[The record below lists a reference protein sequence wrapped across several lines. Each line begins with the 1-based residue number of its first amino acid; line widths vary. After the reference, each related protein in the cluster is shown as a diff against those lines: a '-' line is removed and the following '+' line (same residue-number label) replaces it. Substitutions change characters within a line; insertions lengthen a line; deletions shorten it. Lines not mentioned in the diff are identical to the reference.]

1 MITGDWE
8 KALKDEFRKP
18 YYRSLFEFVKEE
30 YSKNKIYPPK
40 ELIFNALK
48 LTELSDV
55 KAVIIGQDPYH
66 NENQAMGLSFSVPKS
81 QNKLPPSLQNIYKE
95 IENDIGCKM
104 QKDGDL
110 TYLAKQGVLLLNS
123 TLTVRA
129 HQANSH
135 KNKGWEILTDA
146 IIKVVSKKDSPVA
159 FLLWGNSA
167 KAKESLLSN
176 PKHLVL
182 KAAHPSPLS
191 AGNGFF
197 GCRHFS
203 KTNEFL
209 IRNSLSPVIWS
220 NFNE

>member
-8 KALKDEFRKP
+8 KALKSEFRKP

-30 YSKNKIYPPK
+30 YSENKIYPPK

-48 LTELSDV
+48 LTELSNV

-81 QNKLPPSLQNIYKE
+81 QNKLPPSLKNIYKE
-95 IENDIGCKM
+95 IEDDIGCRM
-104 QKDGDL
+104 QTDGDL

-146 IIKVVSKKDSPVA
+146 IIKAVSEKDSPIA

-167 KAKESLLSN
+167 KEKESLLSN

-191 AGNGFF
+191 ASNGFF

-209 IRNSLSPVIWS
+209 IRNSLNPIIWS
-220 NFNE
+220 SLDI

>member
-8 KALKDEFRKP
+8 KALKSEFRKP

-30 YSKNKIYPPK
+30 YSENKIYPPK

-48 LTELSDV
+48 LTELSNV

-81 QNKLPPSLQNIYKE
+81 QNNLPPSLKNIYKE
-95 IENDIGCKM
+95 IEDDIGCRM
-104 QKDGDL
+104 QTDGDL

-146 IIKVVSKKDSPVA
+146 IIKVVSEKDSPIV

-167 KAKESLLSN
+167 KEKEGLLSN

-182 KAAHPSPLS
+182 KAPHPSPLS
-191 AGNGFF
+191 ASNGFF

-209 IRNSLSPVIWS
+209 IRNSLNPIIWS
-220 NFNE
+220 SLDI

>member
-8 KALKDEFRKP
+8 KALKSEFRKP

-30 YSKNKIYPPK
+30 YSENKIYPPK

-48 LTELSDV
+48 LTELSNV

-81 QNKLPPSLQNIYKE
+81 QNKLPPSLKNIYKE
-95 IENDIGCKM
+95 IEDDIGCRM
-104 QKDGDL
+104 QTDGDL

-146 IIKVVSKKDSPVA
+146 IIKVVSEKDSPIA

-167 KAKESLLSN
+167 KEKEGLLSN

-191 AGNGFF
+191 ASNGFF

-209 IRNSLSPVIWS
+209 IRNSLNPIIWS
-220 NFNE
+220 SLDI

>member
-8 KALKDEFRKP
+8 AALKGEFRKP

-40 ELIFNALK
+40 ELIFNALS
-48 LTELSDV
+48 LTKLSDV
-55 KAVIIGQDPYH
+55 KVVIIGQDPYH

-81 QNKLPPSLQNIYKE
+81 QKNIPPSLQNIYKE
-95 IENDIGCKM
+95 IEDDIGCKM
-104 QKDGDL
+104 QNDGDL
-110 TYLAKQGVLLLNS
+110 TYLAMQGVLLLNS

-135 KNKGWEILTDA
+135 KNKGWETLTDA
-146 IIKVVSKKDSPVA
+146 IIKAVVAQDRPIV

-167 KAKESLLSN
+167 KAKESLLDN

-182 KAAHPSPLS
+182 KSVHPSPLS
-191 AGNGFF
+191 AHSGFF

-209 IRNSLSPVIWS
+209 VKNFLEPIRWS
-220 NFNE
+220 NLD

>member
-1 MITGDWE
+1 M
-8 KALKDEFRKP
+8 
-18 YYRSLFEFVKEE
+18 
-30 YSKNKIYPPK
+30 
-40 ELIFNALK
+40 
-48 LTELSDV
+48 TELSNV

-81 QNKLPPSLQNIYKE
+81 QNKLPPSLKNIYKE
-95 IENDIGCKM
+95 IEDDIGCRM
-104 QKDGDL
+104 QTDGDL

-146 IIKVVSKKDSPVA
+146 IIKVVSEKDSPIA

-167 KAKESLLSN
+167 KEKEGLLSN

-191 AGNGFF
+191 ASNGFF

-209 IRNSLSPVIWS
+209 IRNSLNPIIWS
-220 NFNE
+220 SLDI

>member
-1 MITGDWE
+1 LITGDWE
-8 KALKDEFRKP
+8 KALKSEFRKP
-18 YYRSLFEFVKEE
+18 YYRRLFEFVKEE
-30 YSKNKIYPPK
+30 YSENKIYPPK

-48 LTELSDV
+48 LTELSNV

-81 QNKLPPSLQNIYKE
+81 QNKLPPSLKNIYKE
-95 IENDIGCKM
+95 IEDDIGCRM
-104 QKDGDL
+104 QTDGDL

-146 IIKVVSKKDSPVA
+146 IIKVVSEKDSPIA

-167 KAKESLLSN
+167 KEKEGLLSN

-191 AGNGFF
+191 ASNGFF

-209 IRNSLSPVIWS
+209 IRNSLNPIIWS
-220 NFNE
+220 SLDI

>member
-8 KALKDEFRKP
+8 RALKDEFRKP

-66 NENQAMGLSFSVPKS
+66 NENQAMGLSFSVPES

-135 KNKGWEILTDA
+135 KNKGWETLTDA
-146 IIKVVSKKDSPVA
+146 IIKVVSEKDSPVA

-167 KAKESLLSN
+167 KAKEGLLSN
-176 PKHLVL
+176 PKHLIL

-209 IRNSLSPVIWS
+209 IRNSLKPVIWS

>member
-8 KALKDEFRKP
+8 KALKSEFRKP
-18 YYRSLFEFVKEE
+18 YYRRLFEFVKEE
-30 YSKNKIYPPK
+30 YSENKIYPPK

-48 LTELSDV
+48 LTELSNV

-81 QNKLPPSLQNIYKE
+81 QNKLPPSLKNIYKE
-95 IENDIGCKM
+95 IEDDIGCRM
-104 QKDGDL
+104 QTDGDL

-146 IIKVVSKKDSPVA
+146 IIKVVSEKDSPIA

-167 KAKESLLSN
+167 KEKEGLLSN

-191 AGNGFF
+191 ASNGFF

-209 IRNSLSPVIWS
+209 IRNSLNPIIWS
-220 NFNE
+220 SLDI

>member
-146 IIKVVSKKDSPVA
+146 IIKVVSEKDSPIA

>member
-8 KALKDEFRKP
+8 KALKSEFRKP

-48 LTELSDV
+48 LTELSNV

-81 QNKLPPSLQNIYKE
+81 QNKLPPSLKNIYKE
-95 IENDIGCKM
+95 IEDDIGCRM
-104 QKDGDL
+104 QTDGDL

-146 IIKVVSKKDSPVA
+146 IIKVVSEKDSPIA

-167 KAKESLLSN
+167 KEKEGLLSN

-191 AGNGFF
+191 ASNGFF

-209 IRNSLSPVIWS
+209 IRNSLNPIIWS
-220 NFNE
+220 SLDI

>member
-8 KALKDEFRKP
+8 KALNSEFRKP

-30 YSKNKIYPPK
+30 YSENKIYPPK

-48 LTELSDV
+48 LTELSNV

-81 QNKLPPSLQNIYKE
+81 QNKLPPSLKNIYKE
-95 IENDIGCKM
+95 IEDDIGCRM
-104 QKDGDL
+104 QTDGDL

-146 IIKVVSKKDSPVA
+146 IIKVVSEKDSPIA

-167 KAKESLLSN
+167 KEKEGLLSN

-191 AGNGFF
+191 ASNGFF

-209 IRNSLSPVIWS
+209 IRNSLNPIIWS
-220 NFNE
+220 SLDI